1 MTSRVGIT
9 TLVEGKECV
18 VVVVVSSLSLSLPRE
33 RRAVLDRFGQARGS
47 EKGPRHEEQ
56 FMNR

>member
-33 RRAVLDRFGQARGS
+33 RRAVFGPVRTGQRQREGT
-47 EKGPRHEEQ
+47 KTRRTIHE
-56 FMNR
+56 

>member
-47 EKGPRHEEQ
+47 EKGPRHEDE
-56 FMNR
+56 